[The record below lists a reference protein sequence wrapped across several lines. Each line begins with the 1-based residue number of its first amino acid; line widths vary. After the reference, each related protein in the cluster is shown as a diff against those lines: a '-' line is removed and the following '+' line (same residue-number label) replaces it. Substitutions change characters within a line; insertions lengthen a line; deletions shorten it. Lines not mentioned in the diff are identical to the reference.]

1 MAQRIRALIAED
13 EPHSLER
20 LRGVLAMRP
29 DLEIVGEATDG
40 LSAVVLID
48 ALKPDLLFLDIHMP
62 GCDGFEVLTRITH
75 RPMVVFVTAY
85 DDYALKAFDANAVDY
100 LLKPS
105 SRERILESVDRV
117 VARGKTLEG
126 NLVETLKA
134 ALSPQAYLRR
144 FLVKV
149 GDEILVI
156 PEADVLCFQAEDKYV
171 NLLTDGRSFITDFT
185 LKELEQRLDP
195 ERFVRIHKST
205 IIALHRV
212 NRISKWFQGEQI
224 VVLDDKAGTRL
235 KVGRSYV
242 ENFRARMG

>member
-1 MAQRIRALIAED
+1 VIRTLIAED

-20 LRGVLAMRP
+20 LRGILTTRP

-40 LSAVVLID
+40 PSAVALIE
-48 ALKPDLLFLDIHMP
+48 ALKPELLFLDIHMP
-62 GCDGFEVLTRITH
+62 GCDGFEVLARIAH

-85 DDYALKAFDANAVDY
+85 DEYALKAFDANAVDY

-105 SRERILESVDRV
+105 SRERILEAVDRV
-117 VARGKTLEG
+117 LARRKTLDG

-134 ALSPQAYLRR
+134 ALGPQSHLRR

-156 PEADVLCFQAEDKYV
+156 PEAEVLCFQAEDKYV
-171 NLLTDGRSFITDFT
+171 NLQTEGRSFITDFT

-205 IIALHRV
+205 IIALQRV
-212 NRISKWFQGEQI
+212 SRISKWFQGEQI

-242 ENFRARMG
+242 ESFRARMG

>member
-1 MAQRIRALIAED
+1 MAED

-20 LRGVLAMRP
+20 LRGVLAAHRE
-29 DLEIVGEATDG
+29 LELVGEATDG
-40 LSAVVLID
+40 TSAIALID
-48 ALKPDLLFLDIHMP
+48 ALKPELLFLDIHMP
-62 GCDGFEVLTRITH
+62 GCDGFQVISRIEH

-85 DDYALKAFDANAVDY
+85 DEYALKAFEANAVDY

-105 SRERILESVDRV
+105 SRERIFEAVDRV
-117 VARGKTLEG
+117 LARRQPLNG
-126 NLVETLKA
+126 NLVDTLKA
-134 ALSPQAYLRR
+134 ALGGPSWLRR

-171 NLLTDGRSFITDFT
+171 NLCTEGRTFITDFT

-195 ERFVRIHKST
+195 EKFARIHKSA
-205 IIALHRV
+205 IIALPRV
-212 NRISKWFQGEQI
+212 SRIAKWFQGEQV

-235 KVGRSYV
+235 KVGRAYV
-242 ENFRARMG
+242 ERFRARLG

>member
-1 MAQRIRALIAED
+1 MIRTLIAED

-20 LRGVLAMRP
+20 LRAVLATRG
-29 DLEIVGEATDG
+29 DLEIVGVAQDG
-40 LSAVVLID
+40 LSAVALVD
-48 ALKPDLLFLDIHMP
+48 ALKPELLFLDIHMP
-62 GCDGFEVLTRITH
+62 GCDGFEVLARVAH
-75 RPMVVFVTAY
+75 RPLVVFVTAY

-105 SRERILESVDRV
+105 SRERILEAVDRV
-117 VARGKTLEG
+117 MARRRVLDG
-126 NLVETLKA
+126 NLIETLKA
-134 ALSPQAYLRR
+134 ALHPQSYLRR

-171 NLLTDGRSFITDFT
+171 NLVTEGRSFITDFT

-195 ERFVRIHKST
+195 ERFARIHKST
-205 IIALHRV
+205 IIALRRIS
-212 NRISKWFQGEQI
+212 RISKWFQGEQI

-235 KVGRSYV
+235 KVGRAYV
-242 ENFRARMG
+242 EGFRTRLG

>member
-1 MAQRIRALIAED
+1 MIRTVLAED

-20 LRGVLAMRP
+20 LRGVLAART

-40 LSAVVLID
+40 LSAVALLD
-48 ALKPDLLFLDIHMP
+48 ALQPELLFLDIHMP
-62 GCDGFEVLTRITH
+62 GCDGFEVLSRAHH
-75 RPMVVFVTAY
+75 RPLVVFVTAY
-85 DDYALKAFDANAVDY
+85 DEYALKAFDANAVDY

-105 SRERILESVDRV
+105 SRERIFESVDRV
-117 VARGKTLEG
+117 LARRKAPDR

-134 ALSPQAYLRR
+134 ALGPQSYLRR

-156 PEADVLCFQAEDKYV
+156 PEAEVLSFQAEDKYV
-171 NLLTDGRSFITDFT
+171 NLQTEGRTFITDFT

-205 IIALHRV
+205 IIALPRV
-212 NRISKWFQGEQI
+212 SRISKWFQGEQV
-224 VVLDDKAGTRL
+224 VVLDDKVGTRL

-242 ENFRARMG
+242 ESFRSRMG

>member
-20 LRGVLAMRP
+20 LRGVLATRT

-40 LSAVVLID
+40 PSAVVLID

-62 GCDGFEVLTRITH
+62 GCDGFEVLARIAH
-75 RPMVVFVTAY
+75 RPLVVFVTAY
-85 DDYALKAFDANAVDY
+85 DEFALKAFDANAVDY

-105 SRERILESVDRV
+105 SRERILEAVDRV

-134 ALSPQAYLRR
+134 ALSPQTYLRR

-171 NLLTDGRSFITDFT
+171 NLQTDGRSFITDFT
-185 LKELEQRLDP
+185 LKDLEQRLDP
-195 ERFVRIHKST
+195 ARFVRIHKST

-212 NRISKWFQGEQI
+212 SRISKWFQGEQV

-242 ENFRARMG
+242 ENFRVRMG

>member
-1 MAQRIRALIAED
+1 MVRVFLAED

-20 LRGVLAMRP
+20 LREVLAARS
-29 DLEIVGEATDG
+29 DLEVVGEAMDG
-40 LSAVVLID
+40 PSAVTLINR
-48 ALKPDLLFLDIHMP
+48 LQPDLVFLDIHMP
-62 GCDGFEVLTRITH
+62 GCDGFEVLARVPNPPPVI
-75 RPMVVFVTAY
+75 FLTAY
-85 DDYALKAFDANAVDY
+85 DQFAIRAFDVNAVDY

-105 SRERILESVDRV
+105 SRGRILEAVDRAL
-117 VARGKTLEG
+117 ARRRPVGG
-126 NLVETLKA
+126 DLVKVLKEA
-134 ALSPQAYLRR
+134 MGQQQHLRR

-171 NLLTDGRSFITDFT
+171 NLLTDGRCFITDFT

-212 NRISKWFQGEQI
+212 CRISKWFQGEQV

-235 KVGRSYV
+235 RVGRSYL
-242 ENFRARMG
+242 EAFRARMG